1 MRVAMLLSG
10 CGSGG
15 GSQIEEFILT
25 YLALDTYGLDYIA
38 AAPEKVHFDVID
50 HLAEEAQ
57 QGAERNVLAPRHQM
71 SRYEEQPEV

>member
-1 MRVAMLLSG
+1 MRVAMPVSG

-38 AAPEKVHFDVID
+38 AAESALRCHRSS
-50 HLAEEAQ
+50 AEEAQ
-57 QGAERNVLAPRHQM
+57 QGPKEMVAPRHQM